1 MKGFFVVLMVLAV
14 LFLGSSAALA
24 EGLSIHAGFGTNVGG
39 LDAANDPQWFL
50 GANWEIGP
58 WIIGGDYYI
67 ASGGSAEPA
76 LKAPSFSM
84 DFSTF
89 YLYGGYQV
97 LDLDMLKVY
106 ALCGYADHSYIPGVY
121 FEVDQGGDRPRGQ
134 EVSVYTRGLA
144 AGIKA
149 AFTFGNFDLSLTG
162 LTTVGG
168 TWGIDY
174 PDAVPPVG
182 ARVLEEGPGSLT
194 CINAAFTYHLN
205 EVFGIFASF
214 DYAVTSNGGSA
225 IGTTRANGW
234 DVSACYLT
242 AGVELSF

>member
-1 MKGFFVVLMVLAV
+1 MKKSFVVLMVLAA

-24 EGLSIHAGFGTNVGG
+24 EGLSIHVGFGPNVGG
-39 LDAANDPQWFL
+39 LDVANDPQWFL
-50 GANWEIGP
+50 GANWEIGS

-67 ASGGSAEPA
+67 ASGGSSLPT

-97 LDLDMLKVY
+97 LDLDVIKVY
-106 ALCGYADHSYIPGVY
+106 ALCGYADHSYILGGQ
-121 FEVDQGGDRPRGQ
+121 FEENQGGDRLRRQ

-149 AFTFGNFDLSLTG
+149 EFTFGNFDLSLTG

-174 PDAVPPVG
+174 PDAVPPDSP
-182 ARVLEEGPGSLT
+182 RVLEGGSGSLT
-194 CINAAFTYHLN
+194 FINAAFTYHLN

-214 DYAVTSNGGSA
+214 DYAVAVNEGKE
-225 IGTTRANGW
+225 RADGY
-234 DVSACYLT
+234 DDSACYLT

>member
-24 EGLSIHAGFGTNVGG
+24 EGLSIHAGFGPNVGG

-76 LKAPSFSM
+76 LKAPSFST

-97 LDLDMLKVY
+97 LDLDVIKVY
-106 ALCGYADHSYIPGVY
+106 ALCGYADHSYILGGQFEENPG
-121 FEVDQGGDRPRGQ
+121 GGRLRKQ
-134 EVSVYTRGLA
+134 EMSVYTRGLA

-149 AFTFGNFDLSLTG
+149 EFAFGNFDLSLTG

-168 TWGIDY
+168 TWGFDS
-174 PDAVPPVG
+174 PDAVPPAG
-182 ARVLEEGPGSLT
+182 ARVLEGGPGSLT

-214 DYAVTSNGGSA
+214 DYAVAVNEGK
-225 IGTTRANGW
+225 RANGY
-234 DVSACYLT
+234 DDSACYLT

>member
-1 MKGFFVVLMVLAV
+1 MKKSFVVLMVLAA

-50 GANWEIGP
+50 GANWEIGS

-67 ASGGSAEPA
+67 ASGGSSLPT

-106 ALCGYADHSYIPGVY
+106 ALCGYASNSYVFDDANFNADRRLPG
-121 FEVDQGGDRPRGQ
+121 
-134 EVSVYTRGLA
+134 SIYTRGFA

-149 AFTFGNFDLSLTG
+149 EFTFGDFDLSLTG

-168 TWGIDY
+168 TWGFDS
-174 PDAVPPVG
+174 PDAVPPAG
-182 ARVLEEGPGSLT
+182 ARVLEGGPGSLT

-214 DYAVTSNGGSA
+214 DYAVAVNEGN
-225 IGTTRANGW
+225 RADGY
-234 DVSACYLT
+234 DDSACYLT

>member
-1 MKGFFVVLMVLAV
+1 MKKSFVVLMVLAA

-50 GANWEIGP
+50 GANWEIGS

-67 ASGGSAEPA
+67 ASGGETG
-76 LKAPSFSM
+76 LKAPSFST

-97 LDLDMLKVY
+97 LDLDVIKVY
-106 ALCGYADHSYIPGVY
+106 ALCGYADHSYVLGGAADSEDRQWGPG
-121 FEVDQGGDRPRGQ
+121 
-134 EVSVYTRGLA
+134 VSVYARGFA

-162 LTTVGG
+162 ITTVGG
-168 TWGIDY
+168 TWGFDS
-174 PDAVPPVG
+174 PDQQLSEG
-182 ARVLEEGPGSLT
+182 ARALHEMGPGSLT

-214 DYAVTSNGGSA
+214 DYAVTSNGSSVPSA
-225 IGTTRANGW
+225 IREDYGW
-234 DVSACYLT
+234 DDSACHLT
-242 AGVELSF
+242 VGVELSF